1 MKNSFTSAQRAP
13 VSGSKKIRFAEQL
26 KALTLF
32 EILSCIFCGVLSRA
46 AFFGTVNPFG
56 LAFYAAYSGS
66 SLVKALMVLSTITF
80 NSFGGGLLKALKQ
93 IAAIFLFEWLNI
105 VFKKN
110 SKETGHIGKAFFMA
124 ISSAI
129 TGIFVFLINGQL
141 MFELIFIFIDVLLVA
156 VVTSIMSQVFEEK
169 VYGSKEYNER
179 NYLKL
184 LGFLILFSAF
194 LLGMSGFSLF
204 GVRVDIVLAG
214 ICILK
219 LARHFDP
226 GFAACA
232 GVMAGISI
240 SRGDVTE
247 LTLSAGM
254 YAMAGMTAGILKKSK
269 ISSGIAFFVIQ
280 FVVIFLSAEYY
291 IGWAEMIIPIVLFML
306 LPDIKQGM
314 IHALKPHI
322 GIGEDEDETQKIKRV
337 INTVTKK
344 LFDMSKALLRLANT
358 VENQIKDRFG
368 GYEINAN
375 AVIEQLTAEVCSC
388 CAKGP
393 SCWETEL
400 LNTYKTVISVASRL
414 EEGAAVR
421 KGNEKDLGKFCVK
434 PAVVLETLSRII
446 EIKRIEKMWQ
456 GIVSDSISII
466 PEQIYG
472 MSEFVRTISDGL
484 FREMSHYTEEEKK
497 VKKALRKKGYLI
509 TSVEVHKNRCGRF
522 TCEIQVE
529 GCRGRKDCQKNIE
542 AIAAEVLGLPMR
554 VEEGECKDRGKENCF
569 LFLKEKEALGVT
581 TGIARI
587 KKDKSGVS
595 GDSFTFLKT
604 RDGEYVVAIS
614 DGMGSGREA
623 NKLSETTIGLLEQL
637 IDCGLS
643 IRHSLGMIN
652 IMMSMNPEKYSTV
665 DISVIDLY
673 SGNTEFYKMG
683 AVPSIITNGK
693 DIDLIQIDNLPA
705 GFLTESTVQPEKRK
719 ISDGE
724 FIIMMTD
731 GLYDRI
737 NGSDGEKMIKKVIAR
752 ENTLN
757 PQELA
762 QHLLERACSGK
773 KNVPDD
779 MTVIVAKLWRKAS

>member
-1 MKNSFTSAQRAP
+1 MKNSLSSAQRVP
-13 VSGSKKIRFAEQL
+13 VSGNKKIHFAEKL
-26 KALTLF
+26 KNLTLF
-32 EILSCIFCGVLSRA
+32 ELLSCIFCGVLSRA
-46 AFFGTVNPFG
+46 ALFGTVNPFG
-56 LAFYAAYSGS
+56 LAFYAAYPGS
-66 SLVKALMVLSTITF
+66 SITKAIMTLSIIIC
-80 NSFGGGLLKALKQ
+80 SFFEGGFLKALKQ
-93 IAAIFLFEWLNI
+93 IAAIFLYEWLNI
-105 VFKKN
+105 VFRRN
-110 SKETGHIGKAFFMA
+110 NKETGHIVKAFFMA
-124 ISSAI
+124 ISSAF
-129 TGIFVFLINGQL
+129 TGIFVFIINGQL
-141 MFELIFIFIDVLLVA
+141 MLELIYIFIEVLLVA
-156 VVTSIMSQVFEEK
+156 VISSIISLVFAEK
-169 VYGSKEYNER
+169 AYGAKEYQEQ

-194 LLGMSGFSLF
+194 LLGISGLSLF
-204 GVRVDIVLAG
+204 NVRVDIVLAG
-214 ICILK
+214 ICILT

-232 GVMAGISI
+232 GVMAGISVSRNGI
-240 SRGDVTE
+240 SE
-247 LTLSAGM
+247 LTLLAGM
-254 YAMAGMTAGILKKSK
+254 YAMAGMTAGMLKKSK
-269 ISSGIAFFVIQ
+269 MASAVAFLIIQ
-280 FVVIFLSAEYY
+280 FVVILLSAEYHT
-291 IGWAEMIIPIVLFML
+291 GWAEMIIPIVLFIL
-306 LPDIKQGM
+306 LPDIKPGR
-314 IHALKPHI
+314 IHAIKLHI
-322 GIGEDEDETQKIKRV
+322 SEDEGETQKIRRV
-337 INTVTKK
+337 ISIVTKK
-344 LFDMSKALLRLANT
+344 LSNISKALLRLANT

-368 GYEINAN
+368 GNEINAN
-375 AVIEQLTAEVCSC
+375 AVIEQLTAEVCSQ

-393 SCWETEL
+393 SCWEAEL
-400 LNTYKTVISVASRL
+400 MNTYKTVIGIASRL
-414 EEGAAVR
+414 EEGAAAR
-421 KGNEKDLGKFCVK
+421 RGIEKDLGKFCVK
-434 PAVVLETLSRII
+434 PAVVLEALSKIV
-446 EIKRIEKMWQ
+446 EIKRLERIWQ
-456 GIVSDSISII
+456 GIVSDSINAI
-466 PEQIYG
+466 PEQIYS
-472 MSEFVRTISDGL
+472 MSEFIKSISDGL
-484 FREMSHYTEEEKK
+484 FREMAHYTEEEKK
-497 VKKALRKKGYLI
+497 IKKALRKKGYLI
-509 TSVEVHKNRCGRF
+509 TSVEIHKNRCGRF

-529 GCRGRKDCQKNIE
+529 GCRGRKDCQKSIE
-542 AIAAEVLGLPMR
+542 AAAADVLGLPMK

-569 LFLKEKEALGVT
+569 LFLKEKETLGVT

-652 IMMSMNPEKYSTV
+652 IMMSLNPEKYSTV

-705 GFLTESTVQPEKRK
+705 GFLTEGTVQPEKRK
-719 ISDGE
+719 VSDGE

-731 GLYDRI
+731 GLYERI
-737 NGSDGEKMIKKVIAR
+737 NGLDDENMIKKAIAR

-762 QHLLERACSGK
+762 EHLLERACSGK